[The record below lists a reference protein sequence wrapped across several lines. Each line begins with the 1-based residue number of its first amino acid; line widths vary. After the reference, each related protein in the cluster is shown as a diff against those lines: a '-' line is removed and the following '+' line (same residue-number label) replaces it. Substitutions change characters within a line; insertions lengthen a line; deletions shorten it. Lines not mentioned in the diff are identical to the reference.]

1 MTVFELHLNV
11 NQRLQLVASY
21 KRNVLLPQEIDLAL
35 NKAMYR
41 LLEQGVASKF
51 QDNEINLSHVTALL
65 KKNTVSEV
73 IIPGASDQ
81 LYEENELTCYAVK
94 PPDFYWLA
102 NSRVEVLVDPF
113 NCETAPTLGNTIA
126 TETVGVLPFI
136 GTASTGYHFK
146 NYTIT
151 SLSIPIIY
159 RVPTAII
166 NGFSSPKSRYVV
178 INNVLEAKLPGN
190 VKVYW
195 ERYRDTYYPNSFIFV
210 SATNNLA
217 GLSATADNTTTEVSS
232 NTQTNY
238 SVPNRALINGITNKK
253 ILTAPVKTTQ
263 NDLLYQLLSQNTFY
277 KSSTSEVIGD
287 ETLDYFTLYR
297 EKSFLVTRVS
307 YDYIRKPRTISLDLN
322 QSCELASTTHQKIV
336 DLAVEILRLDIKD
349 EVYPVT
355 VQDTQLRTT

>member
-21 KRNVLLPQEIDLAL
+21 KRNVLLPQEIDIAL

-65 KKNTVSEV
+65 RKNTISEV

-81 LYEENELTCYAVK
+81 LYEENELSCYAVK
-94 PPDFYWLA
+94 PPDFYWLS
-102 NSRVEVLVDPF
+102 NSRAELLVDPYT
-113 NCETAPTLGNTIA
+113 CGTAPTLATTIA
-126 TETVGVLPFI
+126 TETVGVLPFNNS
-136 GTASTGYHFK
+136 ASSGNHFK

-151 SLSIPIIY
+151 SLSLPIIY
-159 RVPTAII
+159 QVPTAII

-178 INNVLEAKLPGN
+178 INNVLEAKLPTGI
-190 VKVYW
+190 KVYW
-195 ERYRDTYYPNSFIFV
+195 ERYRDVYYPNSFVFV
-210 SATNNLA
+210 STTNNLA
-217 GLSATADNTTTEVSS
+217 GLSATADNTVTETASIT
-232 NTQTNY
+232 NTNY
-238 SVPNRALINGITNKK
+238 SVPNRALIPAIVNKK
-253 ILTAPVKTTQ
+253 IITAPIKTSQ
-263 NDLLYQLLSQNTFY
+263 NDLVYQLLSQNTFY

-287 ETLDYFTLYR
+287 ETQDYFTLYR
-297 EKSFLVTRVS
+297 DKSFLVTRVS